1 MGPDKPSSF
10 YNYLVEPHLHAS
22 CVAFTFKGRMKPRDR
37 TSSKEQGVDF
47 DLVWTCEQLSYVRA
61 TRSKRNTPCYGF
73 ANY

>member
-1 MGPDKPSSF
+1 M
-10 YNYLVEPHLHAS
+10 
-22 CVAFTFKGRMKPRDR
+22 

-61 TRSKRNTPCYGF
+61 TRSKRNTPRYGF